1 MNFLKFFSAHKT
13 ASNVLMVI
21 LLLFGLLGLLKLNVQ
36 SLPDFGFD
44 LITISVDWKSASP
57 RDVENQI
64 IKAIE
69 PEVRTIDGVRKV
81 NSTAREGVG
90 QLSIEFVKNTDMQKA
105 LSDVN
110 SAVTRILSLPEDAE
124 KPKVRRIIRYETIG
138 RLLLYGD
145 ISEDQL
151 RDVSKNIR
159 DDLLNLGID
168 KINIL
173 GMRDKEIIVA
183 VEPLTLFSL
192 KKTIKE
198 LSDNIF
204 AFSKDFPAGTIE
216 GADRRKIKISGQ
228 KNTEDQLKTIPIVNG
243 KEGEQINLGDI
254 VNIYTHFDSEGQYGL
269 VNNKQAISLDIKRAT
284 GRNALKMAK
293 ILENYVDDY
302 QNQLPSN
309 LNLKIY
315 DLSVQSVR
323 DRISLLIKNGLG
335 GLVLVVI
342 ILFLFLSGRVAF
354 WVAFGVPIALS
365 GTLGV
370 MLISGQS
377 INMISLFALI
387 MMLGVIV
394 DDAIVVAEY
403 TQTCHENGDDSFLAA
418 NKGAN
423 KMFVPVFTAA
433 ITTVAAFI
441 PIFLISGII
450 GQVIEAIPLV
460 AIAVLIASLIECFL
474 ILPGHLA
481 HALKDKSNNISNF
494 RISFNKY
501 FNIIKNKYFYSL
513 VNSAVKF
520 RYITLSF
527 AFAILIIVSGLM
539 SGGRVAFV
547 FFPSPEPDIV
557 YVNFNFS
564 PGTNQDHTKVMIR
577 ELENSLMEVDTN
589 NEVKTYF
596 SVIGKSLGLQGS
608 VQQIQGQHLGSMV
621 VELMPSDIRQTSAST
636 LINLWKKTLNRPAGL
651 ESLTMRSRTGGP
663 PGKDIDIRIISNN
676 NDMHKIKKV
685 TNEVKALLA
694 QYEGIS
700 DIEDDLP
707 WGKEELVIKLRP
719 LGHSLG
725 FTTLGI
731 AEQIRAA
738 FRGIVAKRFSDGT
751 EEIIIRV
758 RYENEKLNE
767 RDLKKM
773 YIMSPTGNF
782 IPLNQ
787 IVEINYEK
795 GFSIIRREN
804 GRSEVSIIAEID
816 ENIVA
821 PATVLKALSDGPLDK
836 VIVNEGFSWRLAG
849 RSEEQN
855 DTLYDMKIGTIIGLT
870 LIFIIL
876 SGVFSSYFR
885 PLIVMSIIPFAA
897 LGSILGHWITGFNI
911 TILSLVALLGLAGIV
926 INDSIIMVSTIDDKI
941 RKGINIIIAVVEGSC
956 ERFRAV
962 ILTSLTTISGLI
974 PLLFENSTQAQFL
987 KPMAITIVFGL
998 LATTFL
1004 VLLLVPALVLI
1015 QNDFLNLGSKVR
1027 LIFVNSF
1034 KRKL

>member
-1 MNFLKFFSAHKT
+1 MNITKFFSSHKT

-21 LLLFGLLGLLKLNVQ
+21 ILLFGLLGLLKLNVQ

-44 LITISVDWKSASP
+44 LITVSVEWKSASP

-69 PEVRTIDGVRKV
+69 PEVRAIDGVRKV
-81 NSTAREGVG
+81 ISTAREGIG
-90 QLSIEFVKNTDMQKA
+90 QLSIEFVKNTDMQRA

-110 SAVTRILSLPEDAE
+110 SAVTRILSLPGDAD

-145 ISEDQL
+145 VSEAQL
-151 RDVSKNIR
+151 REVAKNIR

-183 VEPLTLFSL
+183 VEPLSL
-192 KKTIKE
+192 MSFHKTIKD
-198 LSDNIF
+198 LANNIF

-216 GADRRKIKISGQ
+216 GSDRRKIKISGK
-228 KNTEDQLKTIPIVNG
+228 KNTIEQLQTIPIVNG

-254 VNIYTHFDSEGQYGL
+254 SNIYTHFDNEGPYGL

-284 GRNALKMAK
+284 GRNALKMAR
-293 ILENYVDDY
+293 ILENYIDNY
-302 QNQLPSN
+302 QQRLPQN
-309 LNLKIY
+309 LDLKIY

-323 DRISLLIKNGLG
+323 DRINLLIKNGLG
-335 GLVLVVI
+335 GLILVVI
-342 ILFLFLSGRVAF
+342 ILFLFLSGRVAL
-354 WVAFGVPIALS
+354 WVAFGIPIALS

-377 INMISLFALI
+377 INMVSLFALI
-387 MMLGVIV
+387 MMIGIIV

-403 TQTCHENGDDSFLAA
+403 AQTCHENGDDSFLAA
-418 NKGAN
+418 NRGASR
-423 KMFVPVFTAA
+423 MFVPVFTAA

-474 ILPGHLA
+474 ILPGHLSY
-481 HALKDKSNNISNF
+481 ALSNEKNNISNF
-494 RISFNKY
+494 RMGFNKN
-501 FNIIKNKYFYSL
+501 FNIIREKYFYKLVSL
-513 VNSAVKF
+513 AVKF
-520 RYITLSF
+520 RYITLSLTF
-527 AFAILIIVSGLM
+527 SILIIVAGLM
-539 SGGRVAFV
+539 SGGRVSFV
-547 FFPSPEPDIV
+547 FFPSPEPDII

-564 PGTNQDHTKVMIR
+564 PGTPQEDTKIMIQ
-577 ELENSLMEVDTN
+577 ELEKSLIEVDTN

-596 SVIGKSLGLQGS
+596 SVIGKSLGLPGS
-608 VQQIQGQHLGSMV
+608 VQQIQGQHLGAMV
-621 VELMPSDIRQTSAST
+621 VELITSDSRKTQVSDLMS
-636 LINLWKKTLNRPAGL
+636 LWKKELNRPAGL
-651 ESLTMRSRTGGP
+651 ESLTMSSKRQGP
-663 PGKDIDIRIISNN
+663 PGKDIDIRVISNN
-676 NDMHKIKKV
+676 NDMHQIKLI
-685 TNEVKALLA
+685 TNEIKSLLA
-694 QYEGIS
+694 QYDGIS
-700 DIEDDLP
+700 DIYDDLP
-707 WGKEELVIKLRP
+707 WGKEELVLKLRP
-719 LGHSLG
+719 LGKSLG
-725 FTTLGI
+725 FTVLDI
-731 AEQIRAA
+731 ANQIRAA
-738 FRGIVAKRFSDGT
+738 FRGIIAKRFSDGT

-758 RYENEKLNE
+758 RYDNKKLKE
-767 RDLKKM
+767 GDLKKM
-773 YIMSPTGNF
+773 FIMSPKGNF

-795 GFSIIRREN
+795 GFSIIKREN
-804 GRSEVSIIAEID
+804 GKSEVSITAELDEKIIAPSTI
-816 ENIVA
+816 
-821 PATVLKALSDGPLDK
+821 LKALSDGPLDEVVSNK
-836 VIVNEGFSWRLAG
+836 GFSWRLAG
-849 RSEEQN
+849 RSEEKN
-855 DTLYDMKIGTIIGLT
+855 ETLNDMKIGAMIGLT

-876 SGVFSSYFR
+876 SGVFSSYIR

-897 LGSILGHWITGFNI
+897 LGSILGHWVTGFHI

-926 INDSIIMVSTIDDKI
+926 INDSIIMVSTIDEKI
-941 RKGINIIIAVVEGSC
+941 RKGIDIINAIIDGAC

-998 LATTFL
+998 LATTLL
-1004 VLLLVPALVLI
+1004 VLLLVPALVLV
-1015 QNDFLNLGSKVR
+1015 QNDFFILSNKIR
-1027 LIFVNSF
+1027 N
-1034 KRKL
+1034 KLR

>member
-1 MNFLKFFSAHKT
+1 
-13 ASNVLMVI
+13 MVVI
-21 LLLFGLLGLLKLNVQ
+21 LLFGLLGLLKLNVQ

-44 LITISVDWKSASP
+44 LITVSVDWKSASP

-64 IKAIE
+64 IRAIE
-69 PEVRTIDGVRKV
+69 PEVRAIDGVRKV
-81 NSTAREGVG
+81 VSTAREGIG
-90 QLSIEFVKNTDMQKA
+90 QLSIEFVKNTDMQRA

-110 SAVTRILSLPEDAE
+110 SAVTRILSLPDDAD

-145 ISEDQL
+145 VSEDQL
-151 RDVSKNIR
+151 RKTAINIR

-183 VEPLTLFSL
+183 VEPLSL
-192 KKTIKE
+192 ISFQKTIKD
-198 LSDNIF
+198 LAKNIF
-204 AFSKDFPAGTIE
+204 EFSQDFPAGTIE
-216 GADRRKIKISGQ
+216 DIDRKKIKIAEQ
-228 KNTEDQLKTIPIVNG
+228 KNTVDQLQTIAIVNG

-254 VNIYTHFDSEGQYGL
+254 ARIYTHFDNEGAYGL

-284 GRNALKMAK
+284 GRNALKMAR
-293 ILENYVDDY
+293 ILENYIDDY
-302 QNQLPSN
+302 QKELLPN
-309 LNLKIY
+309 LTLKIY

-335 GLVLVVI
+335 GLILVVI

-354 WVAFGVPIALS
+354 WVAFGIPIALS

-370 MLISGQS
+370 MLISGQT
-377 INMISLFALI
+377 INMVSLFALI
-387 MMLGVIV
+387 MMLGIIV

-403 TQTCHENGDDSFLAA
+403 TQTCHENGDDAFLSA
-418 NKGAN
+418 NKGAS
-423 KMFVPVFTAA
+423 KMFIPVFTAA

-460 AIAVLIASLIECFL
+460 AIAVLIASIVECFL
-474 ILPGHLA
+474 ILPGHLS
-481 HALKDKSNNISNF
+481 HALKNEREKISNF
-494 RISFNKY
+494 RMHFNKY
-501 FNIIKNKYFYSL
+501 FNILRQKYFFGLVSL
-513 VNSAVKF
+513 AVKY
-520 RYITLSF
+520 RYITLSVTF
-527 AFAILIIVSGLM
+527 SILIIVAGLM

-564 PGTNQDHTKVMIR
+564 PGTTQNDTKAMIK
-577 ELENSLMEVDTN
+577 ELEKSLIEVDIN
-589 NEVKTYF
+589 NEVQTYF
-596 SVIGKSLGLQGS
+596 SVIGKSLGLPGS
-608 VQQIQGQHLGSMV
+608 VQQIQGQHLGAMV
-621 VELMPSDIRQTSAST
+621 VELVASDARKTQVSD
-636 LINLWKKTLNRPAGL
+636 LMRLWKKKLNRPPGL
-651 ESLTMRSRTGGP
+651 ESLTMSSKRQGP
-663 PGKDIDIRIISNN
+663 PGKDIDIRILSNN
-676 NDMHKIKKV
+676 NDMHQIKLV
-685 TNEVKALLA
+685 TNEVKHLLA
-694 QYEGIS
+694 QYDGIS
-700 DIEDDLP
+700 DIYDDIP
-707 WGKEELVIKLRP
+707 WGKEELVLKLRP
-719 LGHSLG
+719 FGKSLG
-725 FTTLGI
+725 FTALDI
-731 AEQIRAA
+731 AGQIRAA
-738 FRGIVAKRFSDGT
+738 FRGIIAKRFADGT

-758 RYENEKLNE
+758 RYDNSKLKE
-767 RDLKKM
+767 SDLKKM
-773 YIMSPTGNF
+773 FIISPKGNF

-787 IVEINYEK
+787 VVEVDYEK

-804 GRSEVSIIAEID
+804 GQSEVSITAELDEKIIA
-816 ENIVA
+816 
-821 PATVLKALSDGPLDK
+821 PSTMLKALSEGPLDAIISTK
-836 VIVNEGFSWRLAG
+836 GFSWRLAG

-855 DTLYDMKIGTIIGLT
+855 ETLNDMKIGTIIGLV

-876 SGVFSSYFR
+876 SGVFSSYMR

-897 LGSILGHWITGFNI
+897 LGSILGHWITGFDI

-926 INDSIIMVSTIDDKI
+926 INDSIIMVTTIDDKI
-941 RKGINIIIAVVEGSC
+941 RKGICIISAVIDGAS

-1004 VLLLVPALVLI
+1004 VLLLVPALVLV
-1015 QNDFLNLGSKVR
+1015 QNDFLILYKNIK
-1027 LIFVNSF
+1027 N
-1034 KRKL
+1034 KLP

>member
-1 MNFLKFFSAHKT
+1 MNITKFFSSHKT

-21 LLLFGLLGLLKLNVQ
+21 ILLFGLLGLLKLNVQ

-44 LITISVDWKSASP
+44 LITVSVEWKSASP

-69 PEVRTIDGVRKV
+69 PEVRAIDGVRKV
-81 NSTAREGVG
+81 ISTAREGIG
-90 QLSIEFVKNTDMQKA
+90 QLSIEFVKNTDMQRA

-110 SAVTRILSLPEDAE
+110 SAVTRILSLPGDAD

-145 ISEDQL
+145 VSEAQL
-151 RDVSKNIR
+151 REVAKNIR

-183 VEPLTLFSL
+183 VEPLSL
-192 KKTIKE
+192 MSFHKTIKD
-198 LSDNIF
+198 LANNIF

-216 GADRRKIKISGQ
+216 GSDRRKIKISGK
-228 KNTEDQLKTIPIVNG
+228 KNTIEQLQTIPIVNG

-254 VNIYTHFDSEGQYGL
+254 SNIYTHFDNEGPYGL

-284 GRNALKMAK
+284 GRNALKMAR
-293 ILENYVDDY
+293 ILENYIDNY
-302 QNQLPSN
+302 QQRLPQN
-309 LNLKIY
+309 LDLKIY

-323 DRISLLIKNGLG
+323 DRINLLIKNGLG
-335 GLVLVVI
+335 GLILVVI
-342 ILFLFLSGRVAF
+342 ILFLFLSGRVAL
-354 WVAFGVPIALS
+354 WVAFGIPIALS

-377 INMISLFALI
+377 INMVSLFALI
-387 MMLGVIV
+387 MMIGIIV

-403 TQTCHENGDDSFLAA
+403 AQTCHENGDDSFLAA
-418 NKGAN
+418 NRGASR
-423 KMFVPVFTAA
+423 MFVPVFTAA

-474 ILPGHLA
+474 ILPGHLSY
-481 HALKDKSNNISNF
+481 ALSNEKNNISNF
-494 RISFNKY
+494 RMGFNKN
-501 FNIIKNKYFYSL
+501 FNIIREKYFYKLVSL
-513 VNSAVKF
+513 AVKF
-520 RYITLSF
+520 RYITLSLTF
-527 AFAILIIVSGLM
+527 SILIIVAGLM
-539 SGGRVAFV
+539 SGGRVSFV
-547 FFPSPEPDIV
+547 FFPSPEPDII

-564 PGTNQDHTKVMIR
+564 PGTPQEDTKIMIQ
-577 ELENSLMEVDTN
+577 ELEKSLIEVDTN

-596 SVIGKSLGLQGS
+596 SVIGKSLGLPGS
-608 VQQIQGQHLGSMV
+608 VQQIQGQHLGAMV
-621 VELMPSDIRQTSAST
+621 VELITSDSRKTQVSDLMS
-636 LINLWKKTLNRPAGL
+636 LWKKELNRPAGL
-651 ESLTMRSRTGGP
+651 ESLTMSSKRQGP
-663 PGKDIDIRIISNN
+663 PGKDIDIRVISNN
-676 NDMHKIKKV
+676 NDMHQIKLI
-685 TNEVKALLA
+685 TNEIKSLLA
-694 QYEGIS
+694 QYDGIS
-700 DIEDDLP
+700 DIYDDLP
-707 WGKEELVIKLRP
+707 WGKEELVLKLRP
-719 LGHSLG
+719 LGKSLG
-725 FTTLGI
+725 FTVLDI
-731 AEQIRAA
+731 ANQIRAA
-738 FRGIVAKRFSDGT
+738 FRGIIAKRFSDGT

-758 RYENEKLNE
+758 RYDNKKLKE
-767 RDLKKM
+767 GDLKKM
-773 YIMSPTGNF
+773 FIMSPKGNF

-795 GFSIIRREN
+795 GFSIIKREN
-804 GRSEVSIIAEID
+804 GKSEVSITAELDEKIIAPSTI
-816 ENIVA
+816 
-821 PATVLKALSDGPLDK
+821 LKALSDGPLDEVVSNK
-836 VIVNEGFSWRLAG
+836 GFSWRLAG
-849 RSEEQN
+849 RSEEKN
-855 DTLYDMKIGTIIGLT
+855 ETLNDMKIGAMIGLT

-876 SGVFSSYFR
+876 SGVFSSYIR

-897 LGSILGHWITGFNI
+897 LGSILGHWVTGFHI

-926 INDSIIMVSTIDDKI
+926 INDSIIMVSTIDEKI
-941 RKGINIIIAVVEGSC
+941 RKGVDIINAVIDGAC

-998 LATTFL
+998 LATTLL
-1004 VLLLVPALVLI
+1004 VLLLVPALVLV
-1015 QNDFLNLGSKVR
+1015 QNDFFILSNKIR
-1027 LIFVNSF
+1027 N
-1034 KRKL
+1034 KLR

>member
-1 MNFLKFFSAHKT
+1 MNITKFFSSHKT

-21 LLLFGLLGLLKLNVQ
+21 ILLFGLLGLLKLNVQ

-44 LITISVDWKSASP
+44 LITVSVEWKSASP

-69 PEVRTIDGVRKV
+69 PEVRAIDGVRKV
-81 NSTAREGVG
+81 ISTAREGIG
-90 QLSIEFVKNTDMQKA
+90 QLSIEFVKNTDMQRA

-110 SAVTRILSLPEDAE
+110 SAVTRILSLPGDAD
-124 KPKVRRIIRYETIG
+124 KPKVRIIIRYETIG

-145 ISEDQL
+145 VSEAQL
-151 RDVSKNIR
+151 REVAKNIR

-183 VEPLTLFSL
+183 VEPLSL
-192 KKTIKE
+192 MSFHKTIKD
-198 LSDNIF
+198 LANNIF

-216 GADRRKIKISGQ
+216 GSDRRKIKISGK
-228 KNTEDQLKTIPIVNG
+228 KNTIEQLQTIPIVNG

-254 VNIYTHFDSEGQYGL
+254 SNIYTHFDNEGPYGL

-284 GRNALKMAK
+284 GRNALKMAR
-293 ILENYVDDY
+293 ILENYIDNY
-302 QNQLPSN
+302 QQRLPPN
-309 LNLKIY
+309 LDLKIY

-323 DRISLLIKNGLG
+323 DRINLLIKNGLS
-335 GLVLVVI
+335 GLILVVI
-342 ILFLFLSGRVAF
+342 ILFLFLSGRVAL
-354 WVAFGVPIALS
+354 WVAFGIPIALS

-377 INMISLFALI
+377 INMVSLFALI
-387 MMLGVIV
+387 MMVGIIV

-403 TQTCHENGDDSFLAA
+403 AQTCHENGDDSFLAA
-418 NKGAN
+418 NRGASR
-423 KMFVPVFTAA
+423 MFVPVFTAA

-474 ILPGHLA
+474 ILPGHLSY
-481 HALKDKSNNISNF
+481 ALSNEKNNISNF
-494 RISFNKY
+494 RMGFNKN
-501 FNIIKNKYFYSL
+501 FNIIREKYFYKLVSL
-513 VNSAVKF
+513 AVKF
-520 RYITLSF
+520 RYITLSLTF
-527 AFAILIIVSGLM
+527 SILIIVAGLM
-539 SGGRVAFV
+539 SGGRVSFV
-547 FFPSPEPDIV
+547 FFPSPEPDII

-564 PGTNQDHTKVMIR
+564 PGTPQEDTKIMIQ
-577 ELENSLMEVDTN
+577 ELEKSLIEVDTN

-596 SVIGKSLGLQGS
+596 SVIGKSLGLPGS
-608 VQQIQGQHLGSMV
+608 VQQIQGQHLGAMV
-621 VELMPSDIRQTSAST
+621 VELITSDSRKTQVSDLMS
-636 LINLWKKTLNRPAGL
+636 LWKKELNRPAGL
-651 ESLTMRSRTGGP
+651 ESLTMSSKRQGP
-663 PGKDIDIRIISNN
+663 PGKDIDIRVISNN
-676 NDMHKIKKV
+676 NDMHQIKLI
-685 TNEVKALLA
+685 TNEIKSLLA
-694 QYEGIS
+694 QYDGIS
-700 DIEDDLP
+700 DIYDDLP
-707 WGKEELVIKLRP
+707 WGKEELVLKLRP
-719 LGHSLG
+719 LGKSLG
-725 FTTLGI
+725 FTVLDI
-731 AEQIRAA
+731 ANQIRAA
-738 FRGIVAKRFSDGT
+738 FRGIIAKRFSDGT

-758 RYENEKLNE
+758 RYDNKKLKE
-767 RDLKKM
+767 GDLKKM
-773 YIMSPTGNF
+773 FIMSPKGNF

-795 GFSIIRREN
+795 GFSIIKREN
-804 GRSEVSIIAEID
+804 GKSEVSITAELDEKIIAPSTI
-816 ENIVA
+816 
-821 PATVLKALSDGPLDK
+821 LKALSDGPLDEVVSNK
-836 VIVNEGFSWRLAG
+836 GFSWRLAG
-849 RSEEQN
+849 RSEEKN
-855 DTLYDMKIGTIIGLT
+855 ETLNDMKIGAMIGLT

-876 SGVFSSYFR
+876 SGVFSSYIR

-897 LGSILGHWITGFNI
+897 LGSILGHWVTGFHI

-926 INDSIIMVSTIDDKI
+926 INDSIIMVSTIDEKI
-941 RKGINIIIAVVEGSC
+941 RKGVDIINAVIDGAC

-998 LATTFL
+998 LATTLL
-1004 VLLLVPALVLI
+1004 VLLLVPALVLV
-1015 QNDFLNLGSKVR
+1015 QNDFFILSNKIR
-1027 LIFVNSF
+1027 N
-1034 KRKL
+1034 KLR

>member
-1 MNFLKFFSAHKT
+1 
-13 ASNVLMVI
+13 MVVI
-21 LLLFGLLGLLKLNVQ
+21 LLFGLLGLLKLNVQ

-44 LITISVDWKSASP
+44 LITVSVDWKSASP

-64 IKAIE
+64 IRAIE
-69 PEVRTIDGVRKV
+69 PEVRAIDGVRKV
-81 NSTAREGVG
+81 VSTAREGIG
-90 QLSIEFVKNTDMQKA
+90 QLSIEFVKNTDMQRA

-110 SAVTRILSLPEDAE
+110 SAVTRILSLPDDAD

-145 ISEDQL
+145 VSEDQL
-151 RDVSKNIR
+151 RKTAINIR

-183 VEPLTLFSL
+183 VEPLSL
-192 KKTIKE
+192 ISFQKTIKD
-198 LSDNIF
+198 LAKNIF
-204 AFSKDFPAGTIE
+204 EFSQDFPAGTIE
-216 GADRRKIKISGQ
+216 DIDRKKIKIAEQ
-228 KNTEDQLKTIPIVNG
+228 KNTVDQLQTIAIVNG

-254 VNIYTHFDSEGQYGL
+254 ARIYAHFDNEETYGL
-269 VNNKQAISLDIKRAT
+269 VNNKQAISLDIKRAK
-284 GRNALKMAK
+284 GRNALKMARV
-293 ILENYVDDY
+293 LENYIDDY
-302 QNQLPSN
+302 QKELLPN
-309 LNLKIY
+309 LTLKIY

-335 GLVLVVI
+335 GLILVVI

-354 WVAFGVPIALS
+354 WVAFGIPIALS

-370 MLISGQS
+370 MLISGQT
-377 INMISLFALI
+377 INMVSLFALI
-387 MMLGVIV
+387 MMLGIIV

-403 TQTCHENGDDSFLAA
+403 TQTCHENGDDAFLSA
-418 NKGAN
+418 NKGAS
-423 KMFVPVFTAA
+423 KMFIPVFTAA

-460 AIAVLIASLIECFL
+460 AIAVLIASIVECFL
-474 ILPGHLA
+474 ILPGHLS
-481 HALKDKSNNISNF
+481 HALKNEREKISNF
-494 RISFNKY
+494 RMQFNKY
-501 FNIIKNKYFYSL
+501 FNILRQKYFFGLVSL
-513 VNSAVKF
+513 AVKY
-520 RYITLSF
+520 RYITLSVTF
-527 AFAILIIVSGLM
+527 SILIIVAGLM

-564 PGTNQDHTKVMIR
+564 PGTTQNDTKAMIK
-577 ELENSLMEVDTN
+577 ELEKSLIEVDIN
-589 NEVKTYF
+589 NEVQTYF
-596 SVIGKSLGLQGS
+596 SVIGKSLGLPGS
-608 VQQIQGQHLGSMV
+608 VQQIQGQHLGAMV
-621 VELMPSDIRQTSAST
+621 VELVSSDARKTQVSD
-636 LINLWKKTLNRPAGL
+636 LMRLWKKKLNRPPGL
-651 ESLTMRSRTGGP
+651 ESLTMSSKRQGP
-663 PGKDIDIRIISNN
+663 PGKDIDIRILSNN
-676 NDMHKIKKV
+676 NDMHQIKLV
-685 TNEVKALLA
+685 TNEVKHLLA
-694 QYEGIS
+694 QYDGIS
-700 DIEDDLP
+700 DIYDDIP
-707 WGKEELVIKLRP
+707 WGKEELVLKLRP
-719 LGHSLG
+719 FGKSLG
-725 FTTLGI
+725 FTALDI
-731 AEQIRAA
+731 ADQIRAA
-738 FRGIVAKRFSDGT
+738 FRGIIAKRFSDGT

-758 RYENEKLNE
+758 RYDNSKLKE
-767 RDLKKM
+767 SDLKKM
-773 YIMSPTGNF
+773 FIISPKGNF

-787 IVEINYEK
+787 VVEVDYEK

-804 GRSEVSIIAEID
+804 GQSEVSITAELDEKIIA
-816 ENIVA
+816 
-821 PATVLKALSDGPLDK
+821 PSTMLKALSEGPLDAIISTK
-836 VIVNEGFSWRLAG
+836 GFSWRLAG

-855 DTLYDMKIGTIIGLT
+855 ETLNDMKIGTIIGLV

-876 SGVFSSYFR
+876 SGVFSSYLR

-897 LGSILGHWITGFNI
+897 LGSILGHWITGFDI

-926 INDSIIMVSTIDDKI
+926 INDSIIMVTTIDDKI
-941 RKGINIIIAVVEGSC
+941 RKGICIISAVIDGAC

-1004 VLLLVPALVLI
+1004 VLLLVPALVLV
-1015 QNDFLNLGSKVR
+1015 QNDFLILYKNIK
-1027 LIFVNSF
+1027 N
-1034 KRKL
+1034 KLP

>member
-1 MNFLKFFSAHKT
+1 MNILNFFSSHRT
-13 ASNVLMVI
+13 ASNVLMVVI
-21 LLLFGLLGLLKLNVQ
+21 LLFGLLGLLKLNVQ

-44 LITISVDWKSASP
+44 LITVSVDWKSASP
-57 RDVENQI
+57 RDVENQVI
-64 IKAIE
+64 RAIE
-69 PEVRTIDGVRKV
+69 PDVRAIDGVRKV
-81 NSTAREGVG
+81 VSTAREGIG
-90 QLSIEFVKNTDMQKA
+90 QLSIEFAKNTDMQRA

-110 SAVTRILSLPEDAE
+110 SAVTRILSLPDDAD

-145 ISEDQL
+145 VSEDQL
-151 RDVSKNIR
+151 RKTAINIR

-183 VEPLTLFSL
+183 VEPLSL
-192 KKTIKE
+192 ISFQKTIKD
-198 LSDNIF
+198 LAKNIF
-204 AFSKDFPAGTIE
+204 EFSQDFPAGTIE
-216 GADRRKIKISGQ
+216 DIDRKKIKIAEQ
-228 KNTEDQLKTIPIVNG
+228 KNTVDQLQTIAIVNG

-254 VNIYTHFDSEGQYGL
+254 ARIYTHFDNEGAYGL

-284 GRNALKMAK
+284 GRNALKMAR
-293 ILENYVDDY
+293 ILENYIDDY
-302 QNQLPSN
+302 QKELLPN
-309 LNLKIY
+309 LTLKIY

-335 GLVLVVI
+335 GLILVVI

-354 WVAFGVPIALS
+354 WVAFGIPIALS

-370 MLISGQS
+370 MLISGQT
-377 INMISLFALI
+377 INMVSLFALI
-387 MMLGVIV
+387 MMLGIIV

-403 TQTCHENGDDSFLAA
+403 TQTCHENGDDAFLSA
-418 NKGAN
+418 NKGAS
-423 KMFVPVFTAA
+423 KMFIPVFTAA

-460 AIAVLIASLIECFL
+460 AIAVLIASIVECFL
-474 ILPGHLA
+474 ILPGHLS
-481 HALKDKSNNISNF
+481 HALKNEREKISNF
-494 RISFNKY
+494 RMHFNKY
-501 FNIIKNKYFYSL
+501 FNILRQKYFFGLVSL
-513 VNSAVKF
+513 AVKY
-520 RYITLSF
+520 RYITLSVSF
-527 AFAILIIVSGLM
+527 SILIIVAGLM

-564 PGTNQDHTKVMIR
+564 PGTTQNDTKAMIK
-577 ELENSLMEVDTN
+577 ELEKSLIEVDIN
-589 NEVKTYF
+589 NEVQTYF
-596 SVIGKSLGLQGS
+596 SVIGKSLGLPGS
-608 VQQIQGQHLGSMV
+608 VQQIQGQHLGAMV
-621 VELMPSDIRQTSAST
+621 VELVASDARKTQVSD
-636 LINLWKKTLNRPAGL
+636 LMRLWKKKLNRPPGL
-651 ESLTMRSRTGGP
+651 ESLTMSSKRQGP
-663 PGKDIDIRIISNN
+663 PGKDIDIRILSNN
-676 NDMHKIKKV
+676 NDMHQIKLV
-685 TNEVKALLA
+685 TNEVKHLLA
-694 QYEGIS
+694 QYDGIS
-700 DIEDDLP
+700 DIYDDIP
-707 WGKEELVIKLRP
+707 WGKEELVLKLRP
-719 LGHSLG
+719 FGKSLG
-725 FTTLGI
+725 FTALDVAG
-731 AEQIRAA
+731 QIRAA
-738 FRGIVAKRFSDGT
+738 FRGIIAKRFADGT

-758 RYENEKLNE
+758 RYDNSKLKE
-767 RDLKKM
+767 SDLKKM
-773 YIMSPTGNF
+773 FIISPKGNF

-787 IVEINYEK
+787 VVEVDYEK

-804 GRSEVSIIAEID
+804 GQSEVSITAELDEKIIA
-816 ENIVA
+816 
-821 PATVLKALSDGPLDK
+821 PSTMLKALSEGPLDAIISTK
-836 VIVNEGFSWRLAG
+836 GFSWRLAG

-855 DTLYDMKIGTIIGLT
+855 ETLNDMKIGTIIGLV

-876 SGVFSSYFR
+876 SGVFSSYMR

-897 LGSILGHWITGFNI
+897 LGSILGHWITGFDI

-926 INDSIIMVSTIDDKI
+926 INDSIIMVTTIDDKI
-941 RKGINIIIAVVEGSC
+941 RKGICIISAVIEGAC

-1004 VLLLVPALVLI
+1004 VLLLVPALVLV
-1015 QNDFLNLGSKVR
+1015 QNDFLILYKNIK
-1027 LIFVNSF
+1027 N
-1034 KRKL
+1034 KLP

>member
-1 MNFLKFFSAHKT
+1 MNILNFFSSHRT
-13 ASNVLMVI
+13 ASNVLMVVI
-21 LLLFGLLGLLKLNVQ
+21 LLFGLLGLLKLNVQ

-44 LITISVDWKSASP
+44 LITVSVDWKSASP

-64 IKAIE
+64 IRAIE
-69 PEVRTIDGVRKV
+69 PEVRAIDGVRKV
-81 NSTAREGVG
+81 VSTAREGIG
-90 QLSIEFVKNTDMQKA
+90 QLSIEFAKNTDMQRA

-110 SAVTRILSLPEDAE
+110 SAVTRILSLPDDAD

-145 ISEDQL
+145 VSEDQL
-151 RDVSKNIR
+151 RKTAINIR

-183 VEPLTLFSL
+183 VEPLSL
-192 KKTIKE
+192 ISFQKTIKD
-198 LSDNIF
+198 LAKNIF
-204 AFSKDFPAGTIE
+204 EFSQDFPAGTIE
-216 GADRRKIKISGQ
+216 DIDRKKIKIAEQ
-228 KNTEDQLKTIPIVNG
+228 KNTVDQLQTIAIVNG

-254 VNIYTHFDSEGQYGL
+254 ARIYAHFDNEGTYGL

-284 GRNALKMAK
+284 GRNALKMARV
-293 ILENYVDDY
+293 LENYIDDY
-302 QNQLPSN
+302 QKELLPN
-309 LNLKIY
+309 LTLKIY

-335 GLVLVVI
+335 GLILVVI

-354 WVAFGVPIALS
+354 WVAFGIPIALS

-370 MLISGQS
+370 MLISGQT
-377 INMISLFALI
+377 INMVSLFALI
-387 MMLGVIV
+387 MMLGIIV

-403 TQTCHENGDDSFLAA
+403 TQTCHENGDDAFLSA
-418 NKGAN
+418 NKGAS
-423 KMFVPVFTAA
+423 KMFIPVFTAA

-460 AIAVLIASLIECFL
+460 AIAVLIASLVECFL
-474 ILPGHLA
+474 ILPGHLS
-481 HALKDKSNNISNF
+481 HALKNEREKISNF
-494 RISFNKY
+494 RMQFNKY
-501 FNIIKNKYFYSL
+501 FNIIRQKYFFGLVSL
-513 VNSAVKF
+513 AVKY
-520 RYITLSF
+520 RYITLSLTF
-527 AFAILIIVSGLM
+527 SILIIVAGLM

-564 PGTNQDHTKVMIR
+564 PGTTQNDTKGMIK
-577 ELENSLMEVDTN
+577 ELEKSLIEVDIN
-589 NEVKTYF
+589 NEVQTYF
-596 SVIGKSLGLQGS
+596 SVIGKSLGLPGS
-608 VQQIQGQHLGSMV
+608 VQQIQGQHLGAMV
-621 VELMPSDIRQTSAST
+621 VELVASDARNTQVSD
-636 LINLWKKTLNRPAGL
+636 LMRLWKKKLNRPPGL
-651 ESLTMRSRTGGP
+651 ESLTMSSKRQGP
-663 PGKDIDIRIISNN
+663 PGKDIDIRILSNN
-676 NDMHKIKKV
+676 NDMHQIKLV
-685 TNEVKALLA
+685 TNEVKHLLA
-694 QYEGIS
+694 QYDGIS
-700 DIEDDLP
+700 DIYDDMP
-707 WGKEELVIKLRP
+707 WGKEELVLKLRP
-719 LGHSLG
+719 LGKSLG
-725 FTTLGI
+725 FTALDI
-731 AEQIRAA
+731 AGQIRAA
-738 FRGIVAKRFSDGT
+738 FRGIIAKRFVDGT

-758 RYENEKLNE
+758 RYDNSKLKE
-767 RDLKKM
+767 SDLKKM
-773 YIMSPTGNF
+773 FIISPKGNF

-787 IVEINYEK
+787 VVEVDYEK

-804 GRSEVSIIAEID
+804 GQSEVSITAELDEKIIAPSTI
-816 ENIVA
+816 
-821 PATVLKALSDGPLDK
+821 LKALSEGPLDAIISTK
-836 VIVNEGFSWRLAG
+836 GFSWRLAG

-855 DTLYDMKIGTIIGLT
+855 ETLNDMKIGTIIGLV

-876 SGVFSSYFR
+876 SGVFSSYLR

-897 LGSILGHWITGFNI
+897 LGSILGHWITGFDI

-926 INDSIIMVSTIDDKI
+926 INDSIIMVTTIDDKI
-941 RKGINIIIAVVEGSC
+941 RKGICIISAVIEGAC

-974 PLLFENSTQAQFL
+974 PLLFEDSTQAQFL

-1004 VLLLVPALVLI
+1004 VLLLVPALVLV
-1015 QNDFLNLGSKVR
+1015 QNDFLILYKNIK
-1027 LIFVNSF
+1027 N
-1034 KRKL
+1034 KLR

>member
-1 MNFLKFFSAHKT
+1 MNITKFFSSHKT

-21 LLLFGLLGLLKLNVQ
+21 ILLFGLLGLLKLNVQ

-44 LITISVDWKSASP
+44 LITVSVEWKSASP

-69 PEVRTIDGVRKV
+69 PEVRAIDGVRKV
-81 NSTAREGVG
+81 ISTAREGIG
-90 QLSIEFVKNTDMQKA
+90 QLSIEFVKNTDMQRA

-110 SAVTRILSLPEDAE
+110 SAVTRILSLPGDAD

-145 ISEDQL
+145 VSEAQL
-151 RDVSKNIR
+151 REVAKNIR

-183 VEPLTLFSL
+183 VEPLSL
-192 KKTIKE
+192 MSFHKTIKD
-198 LSDNIF
+198 LANNIF

-216 GADRRKIKISGQ
+216 GSDRRKIKISGK
-228 KNTEDQLKTIPIVNG
+228 KNTIEQLQTIPIVNG

-254 VNIYTHFDSEGQYGL
+254 SNIYTHFDNEGPYGL

-284 GRNALKMAK
+284 GRNALKMAR
-293 ILENYVDDY
+293 ILENYIDNY
-302 QNQLPSN
+302 QQRLPQN
-309 LNLKIY
+309 LDLKIY

-323 DRISLLIKNGLG
+323 DRINLLIKNGLG
-335 GLVLVVI
+335 GLILVVI
-342 ILFLFLSGRVAF
+342 ILFLFLSGRVAL
-354 WVAFGVPIALS
+354 WVAFGIPIALS

-377 INMISLFALI
+377 INMVSLFALI
-387 MMLGVIV
+387 MMVGIIV

-403 TQTCHENGDDSFLAA
+403 AQTCHENGDDSFLAA
-418 NKGAN
+418 NRGASR
-423 KMFVPVFTAA
+423 MFVPVFTAA

-474 ILPGHLA
+474 ILPGHLSY
-481 HALKDKSNNISNF
+481 ALSNEKNNISNF
-494 RISFNKY
+494 RMGFNKN
-501 FNIIKNKYFYSL
+501 FNIIREKYFYKLVSL
-513 VNSAVKF
+513 AVKF
-520 RYITLSF
+520 RYITLSLTF
-527 AFAILIIVSGLM
+527 SILIIVAGLM
-539 SGGRVAFV
+539 SGGRVSFV
-547 FFPSPEPDIV
+547 FFPSPEPDII

-564 PGTNQDHTKVMIR
+564 PGTPQEDTKIMIQ
-577 ELENSLMEVDTN
+577 ELEKSLIEVDTN

-596 SVIGKSLGLQGS
+596 SVIGKSLGLPGS
-608 VQQIQGQHLGSMV
+608 VQQIQGQHLGAMV
-621 VELMPSDIRQTSAST
+621 VELITSDSRKTQVSDLMS
-636 LINLWKKTLNRPAGL
+636 LWKKELNRPAGL
-651 ESLTMRSRTGGP
+651 ESLTMSSKRQGP
-663 PGKDIDIRIISNN
+663 PGKDIDIRVISNN
-676 NDMHKIKKV
+676 NDMHQIKLI
-685 TNEVKALLA
+685 TNEIKSLLA
-694 QYEGIS
+694 QYDGIS
-700 DIEDDLP
+700 DIYDDLP
-707 WGKEELVIKLRP
+707 WGKEELVLKLRP
-719 LGHSLG
+719 LGKSLG
-725 FTTLGI
+725 FTVLDI
-731 AEQIRAA
+731 ANQIRAA
-738 FRGIVAKRFSDGT
+738 FRGIIAKRFSDGT

-758 RYENEKLNE
+758 RYDNKKLKE
-767 RDLKKM
+767 GDLKKM
-773 YIMSPTGNF
+773 FIMSPKGNF

-795 GFSIIRREN
+795 GFSIIKREN
-804 GRSEVSIIAEID
+804 GKSEVSITAELDEKIIAPSTI
-816 ENIVA
+816 
-821 PATVLKALSDGPLDK
+821 LKALSDGPLDEVVSNK
-836 VIVNEGFSWRLAG
+836 GFSWRLAG
-849 RSEEQN
+849 RSEEKN
-855 DTLYDMKIGTIIGLT
+855 ETLNDMKIGAMIGLT

-876 SGVFSSYFR
+876 SGVFSSYIR

-897 LGSILGHWITGFNI
+897 LGSILGHWVTGFHI

-926 INDSIIMVSTIDDKI
+926 INDSIIMVSTIDEKI
-941 RKGINIIIAVVEGSC
+941 RKGVDIINAVIDGAC

-998 LATTFL
+998 LATTLL
-1004 VLLLVPALVLI
+1004 VLLLVPALVLV
-1015 QNDFLNLGSKVR
+1015 QNDFFILSNKIR
-1027 LIFVNSF
+1027 N
-1034 KRKL
+1034 KLR

>member
-1 MNFLKFFSAHKT
+1 MNITKFFSSHKT

-21 LLLFGLLGLLKLNVQ
+21 ILLFGLLGLLKLNVQ

-44 LITISVDWKSASP
+44 LITVSVEWKSASP

-69 PEVRTIDGVRKV
+69 PEVRAIDGVRKV
-81 NSTAREGVG
+81 ISTAREGIG
-90 QLSIEFVKNTDMQKA
+90 QLSIEFVKNTDMQRA

-110 SAVTRILSLPEDAE
+110 SAVTRILSLPGDAD

-145 ISEDQL
+145 VSEAQL
-151 RDVSKNIR
+151 REVAKNIR

-183 VEPLTLFSL
+183 VEPLSL
-192 KKTIKE
+192 MSFHKTIKD
-198 LSDNIF
+198 LANNIF

-216 GADRRKIKISGQ
+216 GSDRRKIKISGK
-228 KNTEDQLKTIPIVNG
+228 KNTIEQLQTIPIVNG

-254 VNIYTHFDSEGQYGL
+254 SNIYTHFDNEGPYGL

-284 GRNALKMAK
+284 GRNALKMAR
-293 ILENYVDDY
+293 ILENYIDNY
-302 QNQLPSN
+302 QQRLPQN
-309 LNLKIY
+309 LDLKIY

-323 DRISLLIKNGLG
+323 DRINLLIKNGLG
-335 GLVLVVI
+335 GLILVVI
-342 ILFLFLSGRVAF
+342 ILFLFLSGRVAL
-354 WVAFGVPIALS
+354 WVAFGIPIALS

-377 INMISLFALI
+377 INMVSLFALI
-387 MMLGVIV
+387 MMVGIIV

-403 TQTCHENGDDSFLAA
+403 AQTCHENGDDSFLAA
-418 NKGAN
+418 NRGASR
-423 KMFVPVFTAA
+423 MFVPVFTAA

-474 ILPGHLA
+474 ILPGHLSY
-481 HALKDKSNNISNF
+481 ALSNEKNNISNF
-494 RISFNKY
+494 RMGFNKN
-501 FNIIKNKYFYSL
+501 FNIIREKYFYKLVSL
-513 VNSAVKF
+513 AVKF
-520 RYITLSF
+520 RYITLSLTF
-527 AFAILIIVSGLM
+527 SILIIVAGLM
-539 SGGRVAFV
+539 SGGRVSFV
-547 FFPSPEPDIV
+547 FFPSPEPDII

-564 PGTNQDHTKVMIR
+564 PGTPQEDTKIMIQ
-577 ELENSLMEVDTN
+577 ELEKSLIEVDTN

-596 SVIGKSLGLQGS
+596 SVIGKSLGLPGS
-608 VQQIQGQHLGSMV
+608 VQQIQGQHLGAMV
-621 VELMPSDIRQTSAST
+621 VELITSDSRKTQVSDLMS
-636 LINLWKKTLNRPAGL
+636 LWKKELNRPAGL
-651 ESLTMRSRTGGP
+651 ESLTMSSKRQGP
-663 PGKDIDIRIISNN
+663 PGKDIDIRVISNN
-676 NDMHKIKKV
+676 NDMHQIKLI
-685 TNEVKALLA
+685 TNEIKSLLA
-694 QYEGIS
+694 QYDGIS
-700 DIEDDLP
+700 DIYDDLP
-707 WGKEELVIKLRP
+707 WGKEELVLKLRP
-719 LGHSLG
+719 LGKSLG
-725 FTTLGI
+725 FTVLDI
-731 AEQIRAA
+731 ANQIRAA
-738 FRGIVAKRFSDGT
+738 FRGIIAKRFSDGT

-758 RYENEKLNE
+758 RYDNKKLKE
-767 RDLKKM
+767 GDLKKM
-773 YIMSPTGNF
+773 FIMSPKGNF

-795 GFSIIRREN
+795 GFSIIKREN
-804 GRSEVSIIAEID
+804 GKSEVSITAELDEKIIAPSTI
-816 ENIVA
+816 
-821 PATVLKALSDGPLDK
+821 LKALSDGPLDEVVSNK
-836 VIVNEGFSWRLAG
+836 GFSWRLAG
-849 RSEEQN
+849 RSEEKN
-855 DTLYDMKIGTIIGLT
+855 ETLNDMKIGTMIGLT

-876 SGVFSSYFR
+876 SGVFSSYIR

-897 LGSILGHWITGFNI
+897 LGSILGHWVTGFHI

-926 INDSIIMVSTIDDKI
+926 INDSIIMVSTIDEKI
-941 RKGINIIIAVVEGSC
+941 RKGVDIINAVIDGAC

-998 LATTFL
+998 LATTLL
-1004 VLLLVPALVLI
+1004 VLLLVPALILV
-1015 QNDFLNLGSKVR
+1015 QNDFFILYNKIR
-1027 LIFVNSF
+1027 N
-1034 KRKL
+1034 KLR

>member
-1 MNFLKFFSAHKT
+1 MNITKFFSSHKT

-21 LLLFGLLGLLKLNVQ
+21 ILLFGLLGLLKLNVQ

-44 LITISVDWKSASP
+44 LITVSVEWKSASP

-69 PEVRTIDGVRKV
+69 PEVRAIDGVRKV
-81 NSTAREGVG
+81 ISTAREGIG
-90 QLSIEFVKNTDMQKA
+90 QLSIEFIKNTDMQRA

-110 SAVTRILSLPEDAE
+110 SAVTRILSLPGDAD

-145 ISEDQL
+145 VSEAQL
-151 RDVSKNIR
+151 REVAKNIR

-183 VEPLTLFSL
+183 VEPLSL
-192 KKTIKE
+192 MSFHKTIKD
-198 LSDNIF
+198 LANNIF

-216 GADRRKIKISGQ
+216 GSDRRKIKISGK
-228 KNTEDQLKTIPIVNG
+228 KNTIEQLQTIPIVNG

-254 VNIYTHFDSEGQYGL
+254 SNIYTHFDNEGPYGL

-284 GRNALKMAK
+284 GRNALKMAR
-293 ILENYVDDY
+293 ILENYIDNY
-302 QNQLPSN
+302 QQRLPQN
-309 LNLKIY
+309 LDLKIY

-323 DRISLLIKNGLG
+323 DRINLLIKNGLG
-335 GLVLVVI
+335 GLILVVI
-342 ILFLFLSGRVAF
+342 ILFLFLSGRVAL
-354 WVAFGVPIALS
+354 WVAFGIPIALS

-377 INMISLFALI
+377 INMVSLFALI
-387 MMLGVIV
+387 MMVGIIV

-403 TQTCHENGDDSFLAA
+403 AQTCHENGDDSFLAA
-418 NKGAN
+418 NRGASR
-423 KMFVPVFTAA
+423 MFVPVFTAA

-474 ILPGHLA
+474 ILPGHLSY
-481 HALKDKSNNISNF
+481 ALSNEKNNISNF
-494 RISFNKY
+494 RMGFNKN
-501 FNIIKNKYFYSL
+501 FNIIREKYFYKLVSL
-513 VNSAVKF
+513 AVKF
-520 RYITLSF
+520 RYITLSLTF
-527 AFAILIIVSGLM
+527 SILIIVAGLM
-539 SGGRVAFV
+539 SGGRVSFV
-547 FFPSPEPDIV
+547 FFPSPEPDII

-564 PGTNQDHTKVMIR
+564 PGTPQEDTKIMIQ
-577 ELENSLMEVDTN
+577 ELEKSLIEVDTN

-596 SVIGKSLGLQGS
+596 SVIGKSLGLPGS
-608 VQQIQGQHLGSMV
+608 VQQIQGQHLGAMV
-621 VELMPSDIRQTSAST
+621 VELITSDSRKTQVSDLMS
-636 LINLWKKTLNRPAGL
+636 LWKKELNRPAGL
-651 ESLTMRSRTGGP
+651 ESLTMSSKRQGP
-663 PGKDIDIRIISNN
+663 PGKDIDIRVISNN
-676 NDMHKIKKV
+676 NDMHQIKLI
-685 TNEVKALLA
+685 TNEIKSLLA
-694 QYEGIS
+694 QYDGIS
-700 DIEDDLP
+700 DIYDDLP
-707 WGKEELVIKLRP
+707 WGKEELVLKLRP
-719 LGHSLG
+719 LGKSLG
-725 FTTLGI
+725 FTVLDI
-731 AEQIRAA
+731 ANQIRAA
-738 FRGIVAKRFSDGT
+738 FRGIIAKRFSDGT

-758 RYENEKLNE
+758 RYDNKKLKE
-767 RDLKKM
+767 GDLKKM
-773 YIMSPTGNF
+773 FIMSPKGNF

-795 GFSIIRREN
+795 GFSIIKREN
-804 GRSEVSIIAEID
+804 GKSEVSITAELDEKIIAPSTI
-816 ENIVA
+816 
-821 PATVLKALSDGPLDK
+821 LKALSDGPLDEVVSNK
-836 VIVNEGFSWRLAG
+836 GFSWRLAG
-849 RSEEQN
+849 RSEEKN
-855 DTLYDMKIGTIIGLT
+855 ETLNDMKIGAMIGLT

-876 SGVFSSYFR
+876 SGVFSSYIR

-897 LGSILGHWITGFNI
+897 LGSILGHWVTGFHI

-926 INDSIIMVSTIDDKI
+926 INDSIIMVSTIDEKI
-941 RKGINIIIAVVEGSC
+941 RKGVDIINAVIDGAC

-998 LATTFL
+998 LATTLL
-1004 VLLLVPALVLI
+1004 VLLLVPALVLV
-1015 QNDFLNLGSKVR
+1015 QNDFFILSNKIR
-1027 LIFVNSF
+1027 N
-1034 KRKL
+1034 KLR

>member
-1 MNFLKFFSAHKT
+1 
-13 ASNVLMVI
+13 MVVI
-21 LLLFGLLGLLKLNVQ
+21 LLFGLLGLLKLNVQ

-44 LITISVDWKSASP
+44 LITVSVDWKSASP

-64 IKAIE
+64 IRAIE
-69 PEVRTIDGVRKV
+69 PEVRAIDGVRKV
-81 NSTAREGVG
+81 VSTAREGIG
-90 QLSIEFVKNTDMQKA
+90 QLSIEFVKNADMQRA

-110 SAVTRILSLPEDAE
+110 SAVTRILSLPDDAD

-145 ISEDQL
+145 VSEDQL
-151 RDVSKNIR
+151 RKTAINIR

-183 VEPLTLFSL
+183 VEPLSL
-192 KKTIKE
+192 ISFQKTIKD
-198 LSDNIF
+198 LAKNIF
-204 AFSKDFPAGTIE
+204 EFSQDFPAGTIE
-216 GADRRKIKISGQ
+216 DIDRKKIKIAEQ
-228 KNTEDQLKTIPIVNG
+228 KNTVDQLQTIAIVNG

-254 VNIYTHFDSEGQYGL
+254 ARIYTHFDTEGTYGL

-284 GRNALKMAK
+284 GRNALKMARV
-293 ILENYVDDY
+293 LENYIDDY
-302 QNQLPSN
+302 QKELLPN
-309 LNLKIY
+309 LTLKIY

-323 DRISLLIKNGLG
+323 DRISLLIKNGFG
-335 GLVLVVI
+335 GLILVVI

-354 WVAFGVPIALS
+354 WVAFGIPIALS

-377 INMISLFALI
+377 INMVSLFALI
-387 MMLGVIV
+387 MMLGIIV

-403 TQTCHENGDDSFLAA
+403 TQTCHENGDDAFLSA
-418 NKGAN
+418 NKGAS
-423 KMFVPVFTAA
+423 KMFIPVFTAA

-460 AIAVLIASLIECFL
+460 AIAVLIASIVECFL
-474 ILPGHLA
+474 ILPGHLS
-481 HALKDKSNNISNF
+481 HALKNEREKISNF
-494 RISFNKY
+494 RMQFNKY
-501 FNIIKNKYFYSL
+501 FNILRQKYFFGLVSL
-513 VNSAVKF
+513 AVKY
-520 RYITLSF
+520 RYITLSVSF
-527 AFAILIIVSGLM
+527 SILIIVAGLM

-564 PGTNQDHTKVMIR
+564 PGTTQNDTKAMIK
-577 ELENSLMEVDTN
+577 ELEKSLIEVDIN
-589 NEVKTYF
+589 NEVQTYF
-596 SVIGKSLGLQGS
+596 SVIGKSLGLPGS
-608 VQQIQGQHLGSMV
+608 VQQIQGQHLGAMV
-621 VELMPSDIRQTSAST
+621 VELVASDARKTQVSD
-636 LINLWKKTLNRPAGL
+636 LMRLWKKKLNRPPGL
-651 ESLTMRSRTGGP
+651 ESLTMSSKRQGP
-663 PGKDIDIRIISNN
+663 PGKDIDIRILSNN
-676 NDMHKIKKV
+676 NDMHQIKLV
-685 TNEVKALLA
+685 TNEVKHLLA
-694 QYEGIS
+694 QYDGIS
-700 DIEDDLP
+700 DIYDDIP
-707 WGKEELVIKLRP
+707 WGKEELVLKLRP
-719 LGHSLG
+719 FGKSLG
-725 FTTLGI
+725 FTALDVAG
-731 AEQIRAA
+731 QIRAA
-738 FRGIVAKRFSDGT
+738 FRGIIAKRFADGT

-758 RYENEKLNE
+758 RYDNSKLKE
-767 RDLKKM
+767 SDLKKM
-773 YIMSPTGNF
+773 FIISPKGNF

-787 IVEINYEK
+787 VVEVDYEK

-804 GRSEVSIIAEID
+804 GQSEVSITAELDEKIIA
-816 ENIVA
+816 
-821 PATVLKALSDGPLDK
+821 PSTMLKALSEGPLDAIISTK
-836 VIVNEGFSWRLAG
+836 GFSWRLAG

-855 DTLYDMKIGTIIGLT
+855 ETLNDMKIGTIIGLV

-876 SGVFSSYFR
+876 SGVFSSYMR

-897 LGSILGHWITGFNI
+897 LGSILGHWITGFDI

-926 INDSIIMVSTIDDKI
+926 INDSIIMVTTIDDKI
-941 RKGINIIIAVVEGSC
+941 RKGICIISAVIDGAC

-1004 VLLLVPALVLI
+1004 VLLLVPALVLV
-1015 QNDFLNLGSKVR
+1015 QNDFLILYKNIK
-1027 LIFVNSF
+1027 N
-1034 KRKL
+1034 KLP

>member
-1 MNFLKFFSAHKT
+1 
-13 ASNVLMVI
+13 MVI
-21 LLLFGLLGLLKLNVQ
+21 MLLFGLLGLLKLNVQ
-36 SLPDFGFD
+36 SLPDIGFD
-44 LITISVDWKSASP
+44 FITISVDWKSASP

-69 PEVRTIDGVRKV
+69 PEVRVIDGVRKV
-81 NSTAREGVG
+81 NSTAREGIG
-90 QLSIEFVKNTDMQKA
+90 QLSIEFAKNTDMQKA

-110 SAVTRILSLPEDAE
+110 SAVTRILSLPQDAD

-138 RLLLYGD
+138 RLLLYGE
-145 ISEDQL
+145 ISEDNL
-151 RDVSKNIR
+151 RKISKNIR

-168 KINIL
+168 KIDIL

-192 KKTIKE
+192 KKTIKD
-198 LSDNIF
+198 LSENIY
-204 AFSKDFPAGTIE
+204 AFSKDSPAGTIE
-216 GADRRKIKISGQ
+216 GIDRRKIKISGE
-228 KNTEDQLKTIPIVNG
+228 KNTEEQLKTIPIVNG

-254 VNIYTHFDSEGQYGL
+254 TNIYTNFDSEGQYGV
-269 VNNKQAISLDIKRAT
+269 VNDKQAISLDIKRAT

-293 ILENYVDDY
+293 ILESYVDDY
-302 QNQLPSN
+302 QKELPVN
-309 LNLKIY
+309 LSLKIY

-335 GLVLVVI
+335 GLILVVI

-354 WVAFGVPIALS
+354 WVAFGIPIALS

-377 INMISLFALI
+377 INMVSLFALI
-387 MMLGVIV
+387 MMLGIIV

-403 TQTCHENGDDSFLAA
+403 TQTCHENGDDAFLAA

-441 PIFLISGII
+441 PIFLITGII

-460 AIAVLIASLIECFL
+460 AIAVLIASLIECFF
-474 ILPGHLA
+474 ILPGHLS
-481 HALKDKSNNISNF
+481 HALKNKKKNISRF
-494 RISFNKY
+494 RVWFNRY
-501 FNIIKNKYFYSL
+501 FNIIKNKYFHRL
-513 VNSAVKF
+513 VTLAVNF
-520 RYITLSF
+520 RYVTLSVTF
-527 AFAILIIVSGLM
+527 TILIVVAGLM

-547 FFPSPEPDIV
+547 FFPSPEPDII

-564 PGTNQDHTKVMIR
+564 PGTNQDYTKFMIK
-577 ELENSLMEVDTN
+577 ELESSLLAVDSN

-596 SVIGKSLGLQGS
+596 SVIGKSLGLRGS
-608 VQQIQGQHLGSMV
+608 VQQIEGQHLGAMV
-621 VELMPSDIRQTSAST
+621 VELIPSDIRKTSVNS
-636 LINLWKKTLNRPAGL
+636 LMSLWKKSLNKPAGL
-651 ESLTMRSRTGGP
+651 ESLTMASKSAGP

-676 NDMHKIKKV
+676 NDMHKIKLV

-694 QYEGIS
+694 QYDGIS
-700 DIEDDLP
+700 DIYDDLP
-707 WGKEELVIKLRP
+707 WGKEEVVLRLRP
-719 LGHSLG
+719 LGNSLG
-725 FTTLGI
+725 FTSVGI
-731 AEQIRAA
+731 ADQIRSA
-738 FRGIVAKRFSDGT
+738 FRGIVAKRFSDGS

-758 RYENEKLNE
+758 RYDNEKLKE
-767 RDLKKM
+767 EDLKKM
-773 YIMSPTGNF
+773 FIMSPAGNF
-782 IPLNQ
+782 VPLNQ

-804 GRSEVSIIAEID
+804 GKSEVSIIAEID
-816 ENIVA
+816 ENIIA
-821 PATVLKALSDGPLDK
+821 PSDILKVLSGGSLDK
-836 VIVNEGFSWRLAG
+836 IVSNNGYSWRLAG

-855 DTLYDMKIGTIIGLT
+855 ETLYDMKIGTIIGLT

-876 SGVFSSYFR
+876 SGVFSSYLR

-926 INDSIIMVSTIDDKI
+926 INDSIIMVSTIDEKI
-941 RKGINIIIAVVEGSC
+941 SKGVNIIIAVIDGAC

-1004 VLLLVPALVLI
+1004 VLLLIPALVII

-1027 LIFVNSF
+1027 LIFINSF
-1034 KRKL
+1034 KRRF

>member
-1 MNFLKFFSAHKT
+1 MNITKFFSSHKT

-21 LLLFGLLGLLKLNVQ
+21 ILLFGLLGLLKLNVQ

-44 LITISVDWKSASP
+44 LITVSVEWKSASP

-69 PEVRTIDGVRKV
+69 PEVRAIDGVRKV
-81 NSTAREGVG
+81 ISTAREGIG
-90 QLSIEFVKNTDMQKA
+90 QLSIEFVKNTDMQRA

-110 SAVTRILSLPEDAE
+110 SAVTRILSLPGDAD

-145 ISEDQL
+145 VSEAQL
-151 RDVSKNIR
+151 REVAKNIR

-183 VEPLTLFSL
+183 VEPLSL
-192 KKTIKE
+192 MSFHKTIKD
-198 LSDNIF
+198 LANNIF

-216 GADRRKIKISGQ
+216 GSDRRKIKISGK
-228 KNTEDQLKTIPIVNG
+228 KNTIEQLQTIPIVNG

-254 VNIYTHFDSEGQYGL
+254 SNIYTHFDNEGPYGL

-284 GRNALKMAK
+284 GRNALKMAR
-293 ILENYVDDY
+293 ILENYIDNY
-302 QNQLPSN
+302 QQRLPQN
-309 LNLKIY
+309 LDLKIY

-323 DRISLLIKNGLG
+323 DRINLLIKNGLG
-335 GLVLVVI
+335 GLILVVI
-342 ILFLFLSGRVAF
+342 ILFLFLSGRVAL
-354 WVAFGVPIALS
+354 WVAFGIPIALS

-377 INMISLFALI
+377 INMVSLFALI
-387 MMLGVIV
+387 MMVGIIV

-403 TQTCHENGDDSFLAA
+403 AQTCHENGDDSFLAA
-418 NKGAN
+418 NRGASR
-423 KMFVPVFTAA
+423 MFVPVFTAA

-474 ILPGHLA
+474 ILPGHLSY
-481 HALKDKSNNISNF
+481 ALSNEKNNISNF
-494 RISFNKY
+494 RMGFNKN
-501 FNIIKNKYFYSL
+501 FNIIREKYFYKLVSL
-513 VNSAVKF
+513 AVKF
-520 RYITLSF
+520 RYITLSLTF
-527 AFAILIIVSGLM
+527 SILIIVAGLM
-539 SGGRVAFV
+539 SGGRVSFV
-547 FFPSPEPDIV
+547 FFPSPEPDII

-564 PGTNQDHTKVMIR
+564 PGTPQEDTKIMIQ
-577 ELENSLMEVDTN
+577 ELEKSLIEVDTN

-596 SVIGKSLGLQGS
+596 SVIGKSLGLPGS
-608 VQQIQGQHLGSMV
+608 VQQIQGQHLGAMV
-621 VELMPSDIRQTSAST
+621 VELITSDSRKTQVSDLMS
-636 LINLWKKTLNRPAGL
+636 LWKKELNRPAGL
-651 ESLTMRSRTGGP
+651 ESLTMSSKRQGP
-663 PGKDIDIRIISNN
+663 PGKDIDIRVMSNN
-676 NDMHKIKKV
+676 NDLHQIKLI
-685 TNEVKALLA
+685 TNEIKSLLA
-694 QYEGIS
+694 QYDGIS
-700 DIEDDLP
+700 DIYDDLP
-707 WGKEELVIKLRP
+707 WGKEELVLKLRP
-719 LGHSLG
+719 LGKSLG
-725 FTTLGI
+725 FTVLDI
-731 AEQIRAA
+731 ANQIRAA
-738 FRGIVAKRFSDGT
+738 FRGIIAKRFSDGT

-758 RYENEKLNE
+758 RYDNKKLKE
-767 RDLKKM
+767 GDLKKM
-773 YIMSPTGNF
+773 FIMSPKGNF

-795 GFSIIRREN
+795 GFSIIKREN
-804 GRSEVSIIAEID
+804 GKSEVSITAELDEKIIAPSTI
-816 ENIVA
+816 
-821 PATVLKALSDGPLDK
+821 LKALSDGPLDEVVSNK
-836 VIVNEGFSWRLAG
+836 GFSWRLAG
-849 RSEEQN
+849 RSEEKN
-855 DTLYDMKIGTIIGLT
+855 ETLNDMKIGTMIGLT

-876 SGVFSSYFR
+876 SGVFSSYIR

-897 LGSILGHWITGFNI
+897 LGSILGHWVTGFHI

-926 INDSIIMVSTIDDKI
+926 INDSIIMVSTIDEKI
-941 RKGINIIIAVVEGSC
+941 RKGVDIINAVIDGAC

-998 LATTFL
+998 LATTLL
-1004 VLLLVPALVLI
+1004 VLLLVPALVLV
-1015 QNDFLNLGSKVR
+1015 QNDFFILSNKIR
-1027 LIFVNSF
+1027 N
-1034 KRKL
+1034 KLR